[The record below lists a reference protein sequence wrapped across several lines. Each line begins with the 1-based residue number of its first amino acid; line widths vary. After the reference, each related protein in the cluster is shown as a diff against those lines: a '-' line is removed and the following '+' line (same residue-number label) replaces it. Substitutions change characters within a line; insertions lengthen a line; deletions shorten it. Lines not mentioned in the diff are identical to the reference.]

1 MESPK
6 TTKASVKE
14 AFVGLQGL
22 ILCQILS
29 LFEFFILHVFIE
41 EVIDR
46 LDGEARGDLP
56 EGVDLH
62 LEALQFFVYTGLF
75 FFFLLFSHLS
85 LRLLTYLTQTEFFWL
100 PLADLRLQKLP

>member
-1 MESPK
+1 MESSK

-14 AFVGLQGL
+14 AFVGLWSL

-29 LFEFFILHVFIE
+29 LFEFFILHIFIE

-46 LDGEARGDLP
+46 LYGKAGGDFSK
-56 EGVDLH
+56 GVDLH
-62 LEALQFFVYTGLF
+62 FEALQFLVYAGLL
-75 FFFLLFSHLS
+75 FFFLLFGHLS
-85 LRLLTYLTQTEFFWL
+85 LRLLAYLTQTEFFWL